1 MSLPRRVRVEARAK
15 LNLGLAVGPRRSD
28 GFHELATI
36 FQSVTLADTLVA
48 ERRKRGFSL
57 EVRHEKAAVRG
68 SLSARTRG
76 AVPAGRGNLALRAA
90 RLAAR
95 YVGIT
100 GGVHLHLT
108 KRIPAQAGLGGG
120 SADAAAALVAVF
132 ALYGVRVPLAKRL
145 DLGAQLGADVPFA
158 LFGGTALGL
167 GLGERLIRLKPGRPF
182 RAVIAVPRWRVSTA
196 EAFRRIDRSKNR
208 LTRWNDNLISAK
220 GAGGMGLWPQR
231 ALRLGNSFEEV
242 LGTRMP
248 DFVDLC
254 ARLREAGIREPHM
267 TGSGSAVFGLLGPRG
282 FARCFIDRFRG
293 SEALYVVRFA
303 RSGLGVRRLSSSAAR
318 QGRQMRLDRSR
329 VL

>member
-15 LNLGLAVGPRRSD
+15 LNLGLAVGPRGSD

-48 ERRKRGFSL
+48 ERRARGFSL
-57 EVRHEKAAVRG
+57 EVDHEEVAARG
-68 SLSARTRG
+68 SLSARTLG

-90 RLAAR
+90 RLAVR
-95 YVGIT
+95 YAGIT

-132 ALYGVRVPLAKRL
+132 ALHGVRVPLADRL
-145 DLGAQLGADVPFA
+145 ALGAQLGSDVPFA
-158 LFGGTALGL
+158 LFGGAALGL
-167 GLGERLIRLKPGRPF
+167 GRGEQLTRLKPGRSL

-196 EAFRRIDRSKNR
+196 EAFRKLDRSRNR
-208 LTRWNDNLISAK
+208 LTRWDDKLVSAK
-220 GAGGMGLWPQR
+220 GAGRMELWLQR

-242 LGTRMP
+242 LGARMP

-254 ARLREAGIREPHM
+254 ARLREAGILEPRL
-267 TGSGSAVFGLLGPRG
+267 TGSGSAVFGLLGPRAL
-282 FARCFIDRFRG
+282 ARSFLDRFRG
-293 SEALYVVRFA
+293 SETVYVVRFA
-303 RSGLGVRRLSSSAAR
+303 RSGLGIRRLS
-318 QGRQMRLDRSR
+318 
-329 VL
+329 

>member
-15 LNLGLAVGPRRSD
+15 LNLGLAVGPRGPD

-48 ERRKRGFSL
+48 ERRARGFSL
-57 EVRHEKAAVRG
+57 EVSHEEVAARG
-68 SLSARTRG
+68 SLSARTRS

-90 RLAAR
+90 RLAVR
-95 YVGIT
+95 YAGIT

-132 ALYGVRVPLAKRL
+132 ALYGVQVPLADRL
-145 DLGAQLGADVPFA
+145 ALGAQLGSDVPFA

-167 GLGERLIRLKPGRPF
+167 GRGEQLTRLKPGRSF
-182 RAVIAVPRWRVSTA
+182 RAVIAVPRWRISTA
-196 EAFRRIDRSKNR
+196 EAFRRLDLSRNR
-208 LTRWNDNLISAK
+208 LTRWDDKLVSAK
-220 GAGGMGLWPQR
+220 GVVGMKLGLQR

-242 LGTRMP
+242 LGTRKP

-254 ARLREAGIREPHM
+254 ARLREAGVLEPRL
-267 TGSGSAVFGLLGPRG
+267 TGSGSAVFGLLGPRALVRS
-282 FARCFIDRFRG
+282 FFDRFRG
-293 SEALYVVRFA
+293 GETLYVVRFA
-303 RSGLGVRRLSSSAAR
+303 RSGLGIRRLS
-318 QGRQMRLDRSR
+318 
-329 VL
+329 